1 MAGEAE
7 TLLAGSGW
15 LAEPL
20 RTPGRDLV
28 TIVHDAPITEGGVE
42 PVEAQSAAD
51 GGERAMEDQDAT
63 AEDEEVAY
71 GPHAIAAE

>member
-1 MAGEAE
+1 MADEAE
-7 TLLAGSGW
+7 ALLAGTGW

-20 RTPGRDLV
+20 RTPGHDLV
-28 TIVHDAPITEGGVE
+28 SIAHDLRLDEIEAAPVD
-42 PVEAQSAAD
+42 AQSAVD
-51 GGERAMEDQDAT
+51 GGETAMEDQDET